1 MFERELKGGVSSMKI
16 KSLMDKREMEMNRRG
31 QLGNLQGIILTL
43 VVVGVLIGAA
53 FFILGEFLDEVE
65 DLNQPDAV
73 EGVNETINA
82 LDTVPNLLPLVILIA
97 MVVIILALVFTIPGA
112 RGG

>member
-1 MFERELKGGVSSMKI
+1 MSQIIERRSNPSKMKT
-16 KSLMDKREMEMNRRG
+16 KMNSKG

-43 VVVGVLIGAA
+43 VVVGVLLGAG
-53 FFILGEFLDEVE
+53 FFILGEFADQVN
-65 DLNQPDAV
+65 DLGQTSAFK
-73 EGVNETINA
+73 GVNDTIGA
-82 LDTVPNLLPLVILIA
+82 LENVPNLLPLVVIIA

>member
-1 MFERELKGGVSSMKI
+1 MNA
-16 KSLMDKREMEMNRRG
+16 KS

-53 FFILGEFLDEVE
+53 FFILGEFQDQVS
-65 DLNQPDAV
+65 DLGQTQAV
-73 EGVNETINA
+73 QGINDTVNA
-82 LDTVPNLLPLVILIA
+82 LDNVPSLLPLVVLIA

-112 RGG
+112 RGA

>member
-1 MFERELKGGVSSMKI
+1 M
-16 KSLMDKREMEMNRRG
+16 KSLMDKRG

-53 FFILGEFLDEVE
+53 FFILGQFMTSTTTLVGVASPAT
-65 DLNQPDAV
+65 Q
-73 EGVNETINA
+73 GVNDTITA
-82 LDTVPNLLPLVILIA
+82 LGTVPDLLPLVVLIA

-112 RGG
+112 RPGA

>member
-1 MFERELKGGVSSMKI
+1 MFILLERRFSHMNA
-16 KSLMDKREMEMNRRG
+16 KS

-53 FFILGEFLDEVE
+53 FFILGEFQDQVS
-65 DLNQPDAV
+65 DLGATEAV
-73 EGVNETINA
+73 QGINDTVNA
-82 LDTVPNLLPLVILIA
+82 LDNVPSLLPLVVLIA

-112 RGG
+112 RGA